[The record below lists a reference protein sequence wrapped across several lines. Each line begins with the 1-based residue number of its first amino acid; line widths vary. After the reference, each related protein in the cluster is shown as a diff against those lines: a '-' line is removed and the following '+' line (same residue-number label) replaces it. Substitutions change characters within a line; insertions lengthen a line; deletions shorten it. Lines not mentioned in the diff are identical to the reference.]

1 VPVPALDAGAA
12 DETRTLPDA
21 VAEAADWGDVPVA
34 VRVRWVPAAF
44 FGTATAARSW
54 TAWPA
59 VRATEHEVPPVAG
72 QTVKLGVSLP
82 GVAAMLT
89 FAVPFTV
96 PANQTQ
102 IA

>member
-1 VPVPALDAGAA
+1 MPV
-12 DETRTLPDA
+12 
-21 VAEAADWGDVPVA
+21 
-34 VRVRWVPAAF
+34 AF

-96 PANQTQ
+96 PTNQTQ

>member
-1 VPVPALDAGAA
+1 
-12 DETRTLPDA
+12 
-21 VAEAADWGDVPVA
+21 
-34 VRVRWVPAAF
+34 
-44 FGTATAARSW
+44 
-54 TAWPA
+54 
-59 VRATEHEVPPVAG
+59 
-72 QTVKLGVSLP
+72 VKLGVSLP